1 MVKISGVVIYPFFK
15 KRGPTTQAPLH
26 ISDFYG
32 AILPYQ
38 TCGRNLKKVGRRT
51 SKLVRKRGVKYV
63 PKT

>member
-1 MVKISGVVIYPFFK
+1 MVKISGVVIYTFCK
-15 KRGPTTQAPLH
+15 KRGPTTQAPVH

-38 TCGRNLKKVGRRT
+38 TCGRNLKNVARRT
-51 SKLVRKRGVKYV
+51 SKSTRKRGVKHV

>member
-1 MVKISGVVIYPFFK
+1 MVKISGVVIYPFFR

-32 AILPYQ
+32 AILTYQ
-38 TCGRNLKKVGRRT
+38 TCGPNLKKFARRT
-51 SKLVRKRGVKYV
+51 SKSTRKRGVKYV